1 MKVVDCPVFAA
12 GDSPANGELEPYAC
26 PLIYCGERPYGQG
39 NLSFFMCEK
48 RVIENDSKQTQYFD
62 RRCEG
67 AYELCE
73 TNCTYIKSNEVW
85 AKFAAKDVT
94 FDNATRYATI
104 GCAEGDL
111 STGDY
116 KSSEF
121 PSLSIVQKK
130 MHPYTNV
137 IEELPLPSSSNRL
150 CASLPWLLL
159 ITLLSIYCLKK
170 IQ

>member
-62 RRCEG
+62 RHCEG

-85 AKFAAKDVT
+85 AKFAAKDLT

-104 GCAEGDL
+104 GCAEGDF

-116 KSSEF
+116 KSRTATSF
-121 PSLSIVQKK
+121 VLKSIMRLSSL
-130 MHPYTNV
+130 
-137 IEELPLPSSSNRL
+137 
-150 CASLPWLLL
+150 ASPHYF
-159 ITLLSIYCLKK
+159 TLYILFEKDPVRH
-170 IQ
+170 